1 MLRRHHCELAFEAH
15 LRRLR
20 LPYVA
25 VDEAKRSL
33 LPDGPDEAIGA
44 DPGAIKSFDFLV
56 STPERN
62 LLVDIKGRKLRWTA
76 RSGIGRLENWVTRED
91 LRSLERWESL
101 FGDGF
106 EAVFV
111 FAYWTDRQ
119 PPDGEFDHLL
129 RHRDRW
135 YALRCVTRADYA
147 AIARTRSPKWET
159 LDLSPD
165 GFARVACGLTG
176 ARRSRA
182 ADRPRPD
189 FGRRLWASE
198 RRGTVMA

>member
-1 MLRRHHCELAFEAH
+1 MLRRHHCELAFEEH

-33 LPDGPDEAIGA
+33 LPDGPDEAFGA
-44 DPGAIKSFDFLV
+44 EAAAIKSFDFLV
-56 STPERN
+56 STPGRN
-62 LLVDIKGRKLRWTA
+62 LLVDIKGRKLRWTT

-91 LRSLERWESL
+91 LRSLERWESI
-101 FGDGF
+101 FGEGF
-106 EAVFV
+106 EALFV

-129 RHRDRW
+129 EHRDRW

-147 AIARTRSPKWET
+147 SRARTRSPKWET
-159 LDLSPD
+159 IDLHPD
-165 GFARVACGLTG
+165 DFARISTGLTASG
-176 ARRSRA
+176 RPRSIA
-182 ADRPRPD
+182 GPRPD
-189 FGRRLWASE
+189 FGRRLWAPE
-198 RRGTVMA
+198 GRGTVMA

>member
-1 MLRRHHCELAFEAH
+1 MLRRHHCELAFEEH

-33 LPDGPDEAIGA
+33 LPDGPDDSFDTVPE
-44 DPGAIKSFDFLV
+44 AIKSFDFLV
-56 STPERN
+56 SPPGRN

-91 LRSLERWESL
+91 LRSLEQWEAI

-111 FAYWTDRQ
+111 FAYWSDRQ

-129 RHRDRW
+129 QHRDRW
-135 YALRCVTRADYA
+135 YALRCVTRSDYSGL
-147 AIARTRSPKWET
+147 ARTRSPKWET
-159 LDLSPD
+159 IDLRPD
-165 GFARVACGLTG
+165 DFARVATGL
-176 ARRSRA
+176 APDQRSRSSSRS
-182 ADRPRPD
+182 RPQI
-189 FGRRLWASE
+189 GRRLWASE
-198 RRGTVMA
+198 SRGTVLV